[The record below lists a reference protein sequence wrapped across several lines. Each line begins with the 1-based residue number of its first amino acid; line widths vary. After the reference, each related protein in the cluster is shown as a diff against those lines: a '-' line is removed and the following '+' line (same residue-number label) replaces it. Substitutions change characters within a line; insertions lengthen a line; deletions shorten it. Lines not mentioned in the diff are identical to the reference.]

1 MQDLVYELPRI
12 PIPRTSVNR
21 GKKKGRMST
30 SNLQTKASGTLEGFG
45 LLIFPL
51 GGPTLTAQTEGGS
64 YPPSK
69 DSSRP

>member
-1 MQDLVYELPRI
+1 
-12 PIPRTSVNR
+12 VNR